1 MVRPNPSGVFIF
13 PSSGVSE
20 DNVDDMMWMI
30 DDDEHYVDVND
41 DVNDDDDDVVDVN
54 VDDDSWRGENAI
66 LSSGDNQMLRLL
78 TPFCAY
84 CTPL

>member
-1 MVRPNPSGVFIF
+1 
-13 PSSGVSE
+13 
-20 DNVDDMMWMI
+20 MI
-30 DDDEHYVDVND
+30 DD

-54 VDDDSWRGENAI
+54 VDDNSWRGENAI